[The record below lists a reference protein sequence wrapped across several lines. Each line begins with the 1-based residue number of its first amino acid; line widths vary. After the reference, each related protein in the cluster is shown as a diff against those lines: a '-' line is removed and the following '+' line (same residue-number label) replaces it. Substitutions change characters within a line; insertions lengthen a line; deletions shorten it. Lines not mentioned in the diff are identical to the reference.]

1 MRDVKRENG
10 PIVALALA
18 AKDPNR
24 DVVEQWRLLIGPK
37 DVAIAREEAPE
48 SLRAQFSKGDDN
60 YKNALHGSDSAE
72 TAARELAFFFPNFA
86 KKRTG
91 SAAKP
96 TRVQR
101 TLALI
106 RPDALRKYKDDIIS
120 KIHAAGF
127 EIANAKEVQL
137 TTDQAAE
144 FYKEHA
150 EQDYFDKLVQH
161 MSSGPVMALALC
173 REDAVTNWREM
184 LGPKNVEEA
193 KDIAPDRYLRA
204 QYVEKEDD
212 PGLNALHGSDSLE
225 SAEREVNFFFPHQQT
240 LAVIKPD
247 TNEEEKEVIMNKI
260 RSSGFHIAAQKE
272 TVLTKELAEQFY
284 MEHKD
289 KEFFGEL
296 TEFMTSGPTMFMV
309 LSREDAICGMREI
322 VGPAD
327 PEEAK
332 KTAPDSIRAVVGK
345 DKLKNAIH
353 APDDE
358 LKAMS
363 AIKLA
368 FGDELE
374 FDQEGKVVEKPTGA
388 TPTDGEIE
396 GSTHAAPAAEEGTTE
411 AEVAAGDTTEVPGTT
426 VNSNIAGLPAIAEE
440 GDETA
445 SGEERKEGGETAGKE
460 GTADGI
466 MNVEKGKNDS
476 MKNDDPAAEKDSVKT
491 DEAIVTPEIAV
502 MGESENEGVKQQ
514 AEDGT
519 EKSTQGAVKTAE
531 TNEKSDKPAETDV
544 KTADT
549 DVKPADTDVKPA
561 ETDVKPAETPANEVP
576 GSDQG
581 TGENGTPTAA
591 AGPGGMSEETRRML
605 AEIDEEAEIEARR
618 SSLLPP
624 ADGGFNDKL
633 STPRAEISNLIDKTR
648 EMSDLLLQPPLPSNL
663 SHFPFQKQHLQQLRH
678 ERAPTDGEIEG
689 STHAAPAAE
698 EGTTE
703 ADVAVAGE
711 TTEEAAP
718 AAAEA

>member
-1 MRDVKRENG
+1 MARRGVVDFQKHVKADAGFQTLLDDDENLWVMDVYTDWCGACTCATGVFQKANVQYNGQPVKFATVNASTISHMSQYDSTSQPTFIFMAGKGTILMVIRGVNVPLITRTIKDLIELEKKVKAGEAERVPFVDETIQPEEEEAEEVEAEAEAEEEEEEDDVPITVALIKPDAVADGKIPEILEKLEECGIDVMSQVERVLTREDAETFYEEHRGTDFFLQLIDYMTSG

-18 AKDPNR
+18 TKDPNR

-91 SAAKP
+91 GAAAP

-137 TTDQAAE
+137 TAEQAAE

-150 EQDYFDKLVQH
+150 EQDYFEKLIQH

-193 KDIAPDRYLRA
+193 KDIAPDSLRA
-204 QYVEKEDD
+204 QYIEKEDD

-225 SAEREVNFFFPHQQT
+225 SAEREVNFFFPQQQT

-296 TEFMTSGPTMFMV
+296 TDFMTSGPTMFMV

-358 LKAMS
+358 FKAMS

-368 FGDELE
+368 FGDELD
-374 FDQEGKVVEKPTGA
+374 FDEEGKVVEKP
-388 TPTDGEIE
+388 
-396 GSTHAAPAAEEGTTE
+396 
-411 AEVAAGDTTEVPGTT
+411 
-426 VNSNIAGLPAIAEE
+426 
-440 GDETA
+440 
-445 SGEERKEGGETAGKE
+445 
-460 GTADGI
+460 
-466 MNVEKGKNDS
+466 
-476 MKNDDPAAEKDSVKT
+476 
-491 DEAIVTPEIAV
+491 
-502 MGESENEGVKQQ
+502 
-514 AEDGT
+514 
-519 EKSTQGAVKTAE
+519 
-531 TNEKSDKPAETDV
+531 
-544 KTADT
+544 
-549 DVKPADTDVKPA
+549 
-561 ETDVKPAETPANEVP
+561 
-576 GSDQG
+576 
-581 TGENGTPTAA
+581 AA
-591 AGPGGMSEETRRML
+591 A
-605 AEIDEEAEIEARR
+605 A
-618 SSLLPP
+618 
-624 ADGGFNDKL
+624 
-633 STPRAEISNLIDKTR
+633 
-648 EMSDLLLQPPLPSNL
+648 
-663 SHFPFQKQHLQQLRH
+663 
-678 ERAPTDGEIEG
+678 APTDGEIEG
-689 STHAAPAAE
+689 STHAAPDQA
-698 EGTTE
+698 
-703 ADVAVAGE
+703 
-711 TTEEAAP
+711 TTEEAVAETTEDAAP
-718 AAAEA
+718 VAEA